1 MVLFTTF
8 GMSSVTCSLL
18 IFDSELL
25 SISSLAIVR
34 ADEFAA
40 RFVFSFLSFI
50 ASDYHHSNN
59 WPVFFGKVLI
69 PKALPR

>member
-40 RFVFSFLSFI
+40 RFVFLSFI